1 MVNDG
6 LTEINMKLCNYMN
19 DGAGYQAKCV
29 LAIMQVEEALVP
41 ESWNDDFHK
50 YDAEPQVGR
59 WENCREQ
66 GYCIYMRNRNFDQI
80 NIAFFEHRN
89 TDQICVLV
97 WHQNTI
103 NTPNIDSMDTKG
115 ECYKDKW
122 DITKSFPYDSFRE
135 AAEYIQEV
143 AMREARKETI
153 SKLVDT
159 DNILKP
165 KQ

>member
-1 MVNDG
+1 MN
-6 LTEINMKLCNYMN
+6 LRNYMN
-19 DGAGYQAKCV
+19 DGSGHQARCV
-29 LAIMQVEEALVP
+29 LAILQAEEAIVP
-41 ESWNDDFHK
+41 DSWNKEYHK
-50 YDAEPQVGR
+50 YDAEPEVGR

-66 GYCIYMRNRNFDQI
+66 GYCIYLRNRNFDQI

-122 DITKSFPYDSFRE
+122 DVTKSFPYDSFRE

-143 AMREARKETI
+143 LQDHWKVPIITLEERLAMR
-153 SKLVDT
+153 
-159 DNILKP
+159 
-165 KQ
+165 

>member
-1 MVNDG
+1 MVDDG
-6 LTEINMKLCNYMN
+6 LMESKMKLENYMN
-19 DGAGYQAKCV
+19 DGANYQSRCI
-29 LAIMQVEEALVP
+29 LAILQGRESLVP
-41 ESWNDDFHK
+41 DSWNDKYHK

-66 GYCIYMRNRNFDQI
+66 GYCIYLRNRNFDQI

-103 NTPNIDSMDTKG
+103 NTPNIDSMNTNG

-122 DITKSFPYDSFRE
+122 DVTKSFEYGKFYD
-135 AAEYIQEV
+135 AAEYIQKVLQEHWAV
-143 AMREARKETI
+143 PVITREERLAI
-153 SKLVDT
+153 A
-159 DNILKP
+159 N
-165 KQ
+165 